1 MPRVIV
7 IGAGIAG
14 VACARELVSAGVT
27 VSIRE
32 RAEHVGGR
40 MTSPR
45 IEGRYVDLGASYF
58 TASDP
63 DFAALADDWCA
74 RGLAR
79 RWTDRFPNL
88 TPAGLSEPKAGPWR
102 YATPAGLRSLVAD
115 IADAKPQLKPVLG
128 SPVSIVESGPSGPSV
143 DGEPADAV
151 VLTMPDPQA
160 KRILGFDLTEL
171 QQAITNRA
179 WQPVLALFAIYR
191 HRGWEDF
198 EGAFV
203 NDNPTLSWIADDGAR
218 RGDGAPVLVAHS
230 TPEFATRHLAAPQEA
245 TSLLVT
251 AVDRLLHAGQP
262 SLAKV
267 HRFTYAKPVDSREE
281 QYFYGKDRI
290 GLAGDGWGKAKVETA
305 WLSGRALGRRIAAEL
320 L

>member
-7 IGAGIAG
+7 VGAGIAG

-45 IEGRYVDLGASYF
+45 IERRYVDLGASYF

-63 DFAALADDWCA
+63 DFVALTDDWCA

-79 RWTDRFPNL
+79 RWSNQFVAL
-88 TPAGLSEPKAGPWR
+88 SSAGLSPPKEGPWR

-115 IADAKPQLKPVLG
+115 IANADPPLNPVLS
-128 SPVSIVESGPSGPSV
+128 SPVSVVEAGPSV

-151 VLTMPDPQA
+151 VLAMPDPQA
-160 KRILGFDLTEL
+160 KRILQTDLIEL
-171 QQAITNRA
+171 QRVIANRS
-179 WQPVLALFAIYR
+179 WQPVLSLFAIYR
-191 HRGWEDF
+191 HRAWEDF
-198 EGAFV
+198 DGAFV
-203 NDNPTLSWIADDGAR
+203 NEHPTLSWIADDGAR

-230 TPEFATRHLAAPQEA
+230 TPEFASRHLAAPQEA
-245 TSLLVT
+245 TSTLVA

-267 HRFTYAKPVDSREE
+267 HRFTYARPADSREE
-281 QYFYGKDRI
+281 PYFFGSDRI
-290 GLAGDGWGKAKVETA
+290 GFAGDGWGKARVETA
-305 WLSGRALGRRIAAEL
+305 WLSGRDLGRRIAAEL
-320 L
+320 A